1 MANSGISRF
10 LTWQIFTLTVALLL
24 TALVS
29 LLVGSTDLSI
39 LAVLS
44 GLMGGQDDIARTI
57 VWEIRMPR
65 IILGL
70 MAGASLGLS
79 GAALQGLLRNPLADP
94 GVIGVSASAGLG
106 AVIAIYFG
114 VSSVFLLAI
123 PVFAMVGAVCATLV
137 LFVLASRDTSILT
150 LILAGI
156 AINGLAAAATTLVM
170 NFAPTP
176 FSLLDM
182 VMWLMG
188 SLSNRSFTDVL
199 LAGPFMVFGWGLT
212 VGVGQGLSALSLGED
227 AAQTLGIDLKKVRLQ
242 VIMGT
247 AVSVGAAVAV
257 CGAIGFVGL
266 IVPHI
271 MRHFVGQDPKDI
283 LLPSALGGA
292 IFLALADLVTRI
304 PFASG
309 ELRLG
314 VVTAFIGSPVFLY
327 IVIKTREVMR

>member
-1 MANSGISRF
+1 MAGTAPHRI
-10 LTWQIFTLTVALLL
+10 WLLL
-24 TALVS
+24 ALTASMGGLVLVS
-29 LLVGSTDLSI
+29 LLAGSANISLLDAAKALVGRGDETTLI
-39 LAVLS
+39 
-44 GLMGGQDDIARTI
+44 IIR
-57 VWEIRMPR
+57 EIRLPR
-65 IILGL
+65 VLLGL

-94 GVIGVSASAGLG
+94 GVVGVSASAGLG
-106 AVIAIYFG
+106 AVIAIYYGLASISLF
-114 VSSVFLLAI
+114 AI
-123 PVFAMVGAVCATLV
+123 PLFAMAGALGATFI
-137 LFVLASRDTSILT
+137 LFILASRDTSILT

-156 AINGLAAAATTLVM
+156 AINALAAAATSLVM

-188 SLSNRSFTDVL
+188 SLTNRSFTDIW
-199 LAGPFMVFGWGLT
+199 LAGPFMVIGWFLMG
-212 VGVGQGLSALSLGED
+212 GVGQGLSALSLGED
-227 AAQTLGIDLKKVRLQ
+227 AAHTLGVNLKRVRLQ
-242 VIMGT
+242 VIIGT
-247 AVSVGAAVAV
+247 AISVGAAVAV
-257 CGAIGFVGL
+257 CGAIGFIGL
-266 IVPHI
+266 VVPHI
-271 MRHFVGQDPKDI
+271 MRYFFGHDPRAI

-292 IFLALADLVTRI
+292 IFLSLADMATRI